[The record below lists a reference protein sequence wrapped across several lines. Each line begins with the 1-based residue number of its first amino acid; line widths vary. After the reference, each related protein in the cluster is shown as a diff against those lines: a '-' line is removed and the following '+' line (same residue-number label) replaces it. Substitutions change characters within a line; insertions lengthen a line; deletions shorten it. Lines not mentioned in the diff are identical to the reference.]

1 MWYVIQTTAGHEE
14 DVRNKASMLIPEVDF
29 KVIYRTGKY
38 NYKGKWI
45 SKKKIMFTGYVFAV
59 TDDIGVITGNIWK
72 IIDFAKPVRFSEEY
86 LPISCE
92 EQKFLE
98 RLMGDDGIVEEST
111 GIIEGDEIIVREG
124 PLVGLESRIVRI
136 DRHKRLAYI
145 EIEMCDRKVEAQL
158 SLSILEKKPADQDTT
173 A

>member
-14 DVRNKASMLIPEVDF
+14 GVRNKASMLIPKVDF

-38 NYKGKWI
+38 NCRGKWI
-45 SKKKIMFTGYVFAV
+45 TKKKILFSGYVFAV

-72 IIDFAKPVRFSEEY
+72 ITDFAKPVKHSEEY
-86 LPISCE
+86 LPILCE

-158 SLSILEKKPADQDTT
+158 SLNVLEKRPAD
-173 A
+173 